1 MSNWGNRLAAS
12 LLAAVAYSP
21 AWCSELRQ
29 TFELALQND
38 ATYQAARAELA
49 SNLQNLPMARA
60 GLRPTLSLSV
70 SDAKVEGSRTIDNP
84 PFASVTQPLDYRAPA
99 RSLNLRAPLFNRE
112 AAKKIELA
120 QAQEQYAL
128 ALLRVRQAELADR
141 LAKAWLDAL
150 LADHVLAASQAQVL
164 ATQAQGE
171 IARRRLS
178 LGEGTRPEVAD
189 AASTLETARVQAVE
203 AQVLRDLAVLTVN
216 QIAGQD
222 ARPSATPGQPPTSP
236 ALPPITSSLGQ
247 LLAQA
252 ETDSAN
258 LAARRFAVQAAQ
270 AAVERARSG
279 HYPRL
284 DLVASLTQSSNESLS
299 AVNQSATQQSLGL
312 QLNVPLYSGGAV
324 SAGVTQALADQTRAE
339 AELSAE
345 QQTLARDVT
354 RLYFAVSNGSG
365 KLAALQTAVDAA
377 TLNLEAAQK
386 GLASGFTT
394 QWEIAQARR
403 KLAQARQ
410 EWAQGTQELLLAGLR
425 LRLRTGEDPAMAMD
439 RLDAALT
446 AGSFAAPA
454 NTARP

>member
-1 MSNWGNRLAAS
+1 MSVVRHWFAAS
-12 LLAAVAYSP
+12 LLAAMCSP
-21 AWCSELRQ
+21 AASGDLHKA
-29 TFELALQND
+29 FEAALQND
-38 ATYQAARAELA
+38 ATYQAARADLA
-49 SNLQNLPMARA
+49 SSLQNLPIARA
-60 GLRPTLSLSV
+60 GLRLTLSLSV
-70 SDAKVEGSRTIDNP
+70 SDTKVEGSRTIDNP
-84 PFASVTQPLDYRAPA
+84 PFASVTQTLDYRAPVQ
-99 RSLNLRAPLFNRE
+99 SLNLRAPLFNRE

-141 LAKAWLDAL
+141 LAKAWLDTL
-150 LADHVLAASQAQVL
+150 LADHVLNAARTQVQAAQV
-164 ATQAQGE
+164 QGE
-171 IARRRLS
+171 VARRRLS

-222 ARPSATPGQPPTSP
+222 ARPSAVPGQPPTSP
-236 ALPPITSSLGQ
+236 ALPPLTSSLGQ

-270 AAVERARSG
+270 TAVERARTG

-299 AVNQSATQQSLGL
+299 TVNQSATQQSLGL

-324 SAGVTQALADQTRAE
+324 SAGITQALADQTRAE
-339 AELSAE
+339 AELAAE
-345 QQTLARDVT
+345 QQTVAREVT

-386 GLASGFTT
+386 SLASGFTT

-403 KLAQARQ
+403 KLAQAQQ
-410 EWAQGTQELLLAGLR
+410 ERAQGTQELLLAGLR
-425 LRLRTGEDPAMAMD
+425 LRLRAGEDPALAME
-439 RLDAALT
+439 RLDAVLV

-454 NTARP
+454 STVRP